1 MAARCQR
8 PLPFARAP
16 ATGVARNEAGET
28 VQVMLRFVAM
38 RKQLFPSRSE
48 HFPYREQTFHYGT
61 TPVMYFDAGV
71 GPAVV
76 LVHGLGANLTHFEHV
91 APALVAAGHR
101 VCGLDLPGFGLS
113 GKPRRTYSIRWLA
126 GAVTALMD
134 HLGIAT
140 ATLAGHSLGGLVVAD
155 AALHER
161 ARVDNLVLIS
171 SAGLFQMPLPFQWVA
186 RTIMRPG
193 LVAAALERNARR
205 LLEKRVFEERN
216 EKVERFIEQAVT
228 RPDTRFVHDLARV
241 MWSLRKDLTGYHLF
255 DQVERL
261 TMPTLV
267 IYGGRD
273 RLLPTKAVPRWA
285 GKLPAGELEVIE
297 RCGHMPIIEKP
308 EQVVARMTRF
318 LRLHTRPAAAA
329 TGAIRVAASLT

>member
-1 MAARCQR
+1 
-8 PLPFARAP
+8 
-16 ATGVARNEAGET
+16 
-28 VQVMLRFVAM
+28 M
-38 RKQLFPSRSE
+38 RKPLYPSRSE
-48 HFPYREQTFHYGT
+48 HFPYPERTFMYGD
-61 TPVMYFDAGV
+61 TPVMTFDAGA

-76 LVHGLGANLTHFEHV
+76 FVHGLGANLTHFEHV
-91 APALVAAGHR
+91 APALVAAGYR

-113 GKPRRTYSIRWLA
+113 GKPRREYSIRWLS
-126 GAVTALMD
+126 GAVFALMD
-134 HLGIAT
+134 HLCIPK

-155 AALHER
+155 AALHDKSRVER
-161 ARVDNLVLIS
+161 LVLIS

-228 RPDTRFVHDLARV
+228 RPDPRFVHDLARV
-241 MWSLRKDLTGYHLF
+241 MWSLRKELTSYHLF
-255 DQVERL
+255 DEVQRL

-267 IYGGRD
+267 IYGGSD
-273 RLLPTKAVPRWA
+273 RLLPTKSVPKWA
-285 GKLPAGELEVIE
+285 TKLPAGELEVIE

-308 EQVVARMTRF
+308 EQVVMRMKAFLARTNVQ
-318 LRLHTRPAAAA
+318 PAS
-329 TGAIRVAASLT
+329 ASTQSRSARR

>member
-1 MAARCQR
+1 
-8 PLPFARAP
+8 
-16 ATGVARNEAGET
+16 
-28 VQVMLRFVAM
+28 M

-48 HFPYREQTFHYGT
+48 HFPYPEKTFDYGD
-61 TPVMYFDAGV
+61 TPVMYFDAGA
-71 GPAVV
+71 GPAIV
-76 LVHGLGANLTHFEHV
+76 LVHGMGANLTHFEHV
-91 APALVAAGHR
+91 APPLVAAGFR

-113 GKPRRTYSIRWLA
+113 GKPRRSYSIRWLA

-134 HLGIAT
+134 HLKIET

-155 AALHER
+155 AALHETS
-161 ARVDNLVLIS
+161 RVERLVLIS

-193 LVAAALERNARR
+193 LMAAALERNARR

-228 RPDTRFVHDLARV
+228 RPDPRFVHDLARV
-241 MWSLRKDLTGYHLF
+241 MWSLRKDLTSYHLF

-267 IYGGRD
+267 IYGARD
-273 RLLPTKAVPRWA
+273 RLLPTKDVPRWA
-285 GKLPAGELEVIE
+285 SRLPSGELEVIE

-308 EQVVARMTRF
+308 ERVVARMKSF
-318 LRLHTRPAAAA
+318 LVAPATAAAA
-329 TGAIRVAASLT
+329 TRAATGASPA

>member
-1 MAARCQR
+1 MRR
-8 PLPFARAP
+8 KMKRHDGVRAKI
-16 ATGVARNEAGET
+16 A
-28 VQVMLRFVAM
+28 AM

-48 HFPYREQTFHYGT
+48 HFPYNEQTFNYDG
-61 TPVMYFDAGV
+61 TPVMYFDAGS

-91 APALVAAGHR
+91 APPLVAAGHR
-101 VCGLDLPGFGLS
+101 VCGLDMPGFGLS
-113 GKPRRTYSIRWLA
+113 GKPRRHYSIRWLA
-126 GAVTALMD
+126 GSVRALMD
-134 HLGIAT
+134 HLGIKT
-140 ATLAGHSLGGLVVAD
+140 ATMAGHSLGGLVSAD
-155 AALHER
+155 LALHDPHRVER
-161 ARVDNLVLIS
+161 LILIS

-216 EKVERFIEQAVT
+216 EKVERFIEQSCT
-228 RPDTRFVHDLARV
+228 RPDPRFVHDLARV
-241 MWSLRKDLTGYHLF
+241 MWSLRKDLTSYHLF

-267 IYGGRD
+267 MYGARD
-273 RLLPTKAVPRWA
+273 RLLPTKHVPRWA
-285 GKLPAGELEVIE
+285 GKLPAGEMEVIE

-308 EQVVARMTRF
+308 EQVVARMQKFLHRTR
-318 LRLHTRPAAAA
+318 HHATATATTR
-329 TGAIRVAASLT
+329 RAASRT